1 MKLLKTDGITGT
13 LFLMQPDKDRSKLK
27 LQNDDFSRQV
37 FLQQVVVV

>member
-13 LFLMQPDKDRSKLK
+13 LFLMQPDEDRSQLK
-27 LQNDDFSRQV
+27 LQNDDFHV